1 MLNLDFFFF
10 FVCIYVSGTILCG
23 HKQSISR
30 GKLNKQSEQVVIEA
44 SEEI

>member
-10 FVCIYVSGTILCG
+10 WQIYVSGTMLCD
-23 HKQSISR
+23 HKQFISR

-44 SEEI
+44 SKEL